1 MVEDGGEAALHWAG
15 GDDPY
20 QVPGGLPGV
29 PHSEAAP
36 TVSRA
41 GSLTGLTTP
50 GTQLVRLRLTGA
62 RLSSTEQGG
71 KYRHL
76 EQGGSDKDEGS
87 LKYVLSLHGG
97 HLYLCLKEPAKGTQR
112 PLVGS
117 FLYFRWFFKA

>member
-76 EQGGSDKDEGS
+76 EQGGSDKKEAS
-87 LKYVLSLHGG
+87 FNTLFPRMEATYINALKNQR
-97 HLYLCLKEPAKGTQR
+97 KAPKG
-112 PLVGS
+112 P
-117 FLYFRWFFKA
+117 